1 MTGSQHPTR
10 PRVTGSRHPRL
21 LVIAGKGGVGRSTVA
36 AAVGVAAA
44 THGLRTVVAE
54 VDGHSDVWRA
64 LGGGR
69 AGRGPAHADGAG
81 SARELR
87 PGLWHVSIDRRSALV
102 EYLRTQTPGR
112 LPGALLAR
120 SHAFELF
127 VEATP
132 GLAELL
138 TLGKVWELVGRPGQP
153 RHAAEYD
160 LVVLDAPATG
170 QLTAML
176 AAPRTFGAIARVGP
190 VARQAQAIDR
200 SLHDPHTTAV
210 VAVATP
216 EQMPVSEAIGLRD
229 TLAAQLGIG
238 LHAVVV
244 NRLFPRRFTAA
255 EAALLADAPSDPAID
270 AARWYHSRAVSQ
282 GSQMTRLRRALPGV
296 SRITLPQL
304 FSGEVDGAGIG
315 RLAGRLAGRLP

>member
-1 MTGSQHPTR
+1 M
-10 PRVTGSRHPRL
+10 TGSRHPRL

-44 THGLRTVVAE
+44 ARGLRTVVAE
-54 VDGHSDVWRA
+54 VDGRSDVLRA
-64 LGGGR
+64 LGGDR
-69 AGRGPAHADGAG
+69 SARQPAGANGAG
-81 SARELR
+81 SERELR
-87 PGLWHVSIDRRSALV
+87 PGLRHMSIDRRSALI

-112 LPGALLAR
+112 LPGALLSR

-127 VEATP
+127 VGATP

-138 TLGKVWELVGRPGQP
+138 TLGKVWELLGRPGQP
-153 RHAAEYD
+153 RHASMYD

-190 VARQAQAIDR
+190 VARQAEAIDR
-200 SLHDPHTTAV
+200 SLRDPHTIAF

-216 EQMPVSEAIGLRD
+216 EQMPVSETLGLRD
-229 TLAAQLGIG
+229 ALAGELGIE

-255 EAALLADAPSDPAID
+255 EAALLAAAPSDPAID
-270 AARWYHSRAVSQ
+270 AARWYHRRAVSQ
-282 GSQMTRLRRALPGV
+282 RGQLTRLRRALPSV
-296 SRITLPQL
+296 SRVTLPQL
-304 FSGEVDGAGIG
+304 FSGEVDGTGIE
-315 RLAGRLAGRLP
+315 RLAGLLAGRLP